1 MIKFFRKIRQRMLTE
16 NKFNKYLLYA
26 TGEIILVVIGILIAL
41 QVNNWNEERKQKIQ
55 VTTYAKALVEDL
67 KEDIRKVKTIKWQA
81 RKSHLVLDSLTN
93 YSRNLDIKQM
103 TNFDLFI
110 LSIDDGYKPFSW
122 NRASFEEIKS
132 SGVLNYF
139 KNDSLVNLLVKYEAF
154 TKHMDL
160 DYQQDVEAKLDAR
173 RLMRK
178 VVNYNYKFDRILTI
192 VKFDDDDSL
201 RIKDYSNIKGFIAMK
216 QQKIDFIDRDRTKLE
231 EAINAYVEL
240 KSYLRVRYNGELPRL
255 IKNAE
260 TIIKILEENYIKE
273 N

>member
-1 MIKFFRKIRQRMLTE
+1 MLTE

-41 QVNNWNEERKQKIQ
+41 QVNNWNEERKQKKL
-55 VTTYAKALVEDL
+55 VTTYAIALVADL
-67 KEDIRKVKTIKWQA
+67 KEDIRKVKIIKRQA
-81 RKSHLVLDSLTN
+81 RVSHLVLDSLTN
-93 YSRNLDIKQM
+93 YSRNLDIKKM

-110 LSIDDGYKPFSW
+110 LSIDDGYKPYSW

-160 DYQQDVEAKLDAR
+160 DYQQDVDAKLDAR

-178 VVNYNYKFDRILTI
+178 VINYNYTYDRFLNIVRFDN
-192 VKFDDDDSL
+192 DDSL
-201 RIKDYSNIKGFIAMK
+201 KIKDYSNIKGFKALK

-240 KSYLRVRYNGELPRL
+240 KNYLKVRYLGELPRL
-255 IKNAE
+255 IKDAE

>member
-1 MIKFFRKIRQRMLTE
+1 MIKFFRHIRYNLMEQ
-16 NKFNKYLLYA
+16 NKTGKYFKYA
-26 TGEIILVVIGILIAL
+26 IGEIILVVIGILIAL
-41 QVNNWNEERKQKIQ
+41 QVSNWNEERKQRAQIA
-55 VTTYAKALVEDL
+55 TYAKALVADL
-67 KEDIRKVKTIKWQA
+67 KEDIKKVKIIKRQA
-81 RKSHLVLDSLTN
+81 RVSHLVLDSLTN
-93 YSRNLDIKQM
+93 YSRNLDIKEM

-160 DYQQDVEAKLDAR
+160 DYQQDIEAKLDAR

-178 VVNYNYKFDRILTI
+178 VVNYNYKYDRILTI
-192 VKFDDDDSL
+192 VKFDNDDSL

-216 QQKIDFIDRDRTKLE
+216 QQKIDFIDRDRAKLD

-240 KSYLRVRYNGELPRL
+240 KSYLKVRYNAELPRL
-255 IKNAE
+255 IKDAE
-260 TIIKILEENYIKE
+260 KIIQILEDNFIKSY
-273 N
+273 